1 MSRTAATA
9 SVVSKITVW
18 GPDMTELVLSNAR
31 IVLADAEV
39 TGSVLVRDGV
49 ITDIDTR
56 NARTGEDFGGDY
68 LIPGLVELHT
78 DHLENHYRPRP
89 GVFWDPLAALH
100 AHDVQISGSGITTVF
115 DAVRIGSDVDLPD
128 MFSHAQKLV
137 EAIRQGPEQGWL
149 RAEHF
154 LHLRCELPSHDVV
167 EHFEAFADH
176 KLTRL
181 ASVMDHTPGQRQF
194 RSLDDYKRFYAKHMG
209 QNEEQMM
216 AYIQARQAEH
226 DTYSAGNRNAI
237 VARAHELGLA
247 LASHDDATLAHVE
260 EAAEDGIS
268 IAEFPTTL
276 EAAAAAHDAGQA
288 VLMGAPNV
296 VRGKSHSGNISAS
309 DLVAAGLLDILS
321 SDYVPFALLQAV
333 FILPQRLEEIS
344 LHQAMLTV
352 TRNPAEAAGLVD
364 RGEIAIGKR
373 ADLVRVSGSTRVP
386 AVRAVWKEGIRVS

>member
-1 MSRTAATA
+1 MS
-9 SVVSKITVW
+9 
-18 GPDMTELVLSNAR
+18 ELVLSNAR
-31 IVLADAEV
+31 VVLAHEVV

-49 ITDIDTR
+49 IADIDTKT
-56 NARTGEDFGGDY
+56 ARGGEDFGGDY

-128 MFSHAQKLV
+128 MFEHSRKMV
-137 EAIRQGPEQGWL
+137 EAVRLGPDQPWL

-176 KLTRL
+176 PLTRL

-209 QNEEQMM
+209 QSEQQML
-216 AYIQARQAEH
+216 AYIEARQAEH
-226 DTYSAGNRNAI
+226 DRYSAPNRKAI
-237 VARAHELGLA
+237 VARAHELA
-247 LASHDDATLAHVE
+247 LSIASHDDATLAQVE

-333 FILPQRLEEIS
+333 FVLPQRLKEIT
-344 LHQAMLTV
+344 LPEALATV
-352 TRNPAEAAGLVD
+352 TRNPAQAAGLDD

-373 ADLVRVSGSTRVP
+373 ADLVRVSGETRVP
-386 AVRAVWKEGIRVS
+386 GVRGVWKQGIRVS

>member
-1 MSRTAATA
+1 MS
-9 SVVSKITVW
+9 
-18 GPDMTELVLSNAR
+18 ELVLSNAR
-31 IVLADAEV
+31 VVLAHEVV

-49 ITDIDTR
+49 ITDIDTKTTR
-56 NARTGEDFGGDY
+56 GGEDFGGDY

-128 MFSHAQKLV
+128 MFEHSRKMV
-137 EAIRQGPEQGWL
+137 EAVRLGPEQPWL

-176 KLTRL
+176 PLTRL

-209 QNEEQMM
+209 QSEQQML
-216 AYIQARQAEH
+216 AYIEARQAEH
-226 DTYSAGNRNAI
+226 DRYSAPNRKAI
-237 VARAHELGLA
+237 VARAHELGLSI
-247 LASHDDATLAHVE
+247 ASHDDATLAQVE

-333 FILPQRLEEIS
+333 FVLPQRLKEIT
-344 LHQAMLTV
+344 LPEALATV
-352 TRNPAEAAGLVD
+352 TRNPAQAAGLDD

-373 ADLVRVSGSTRVP
+373 ADLVRVSGETRVP
-386 AVRAVWKEGIRVS
+386 GVRGVWKQGIRVS